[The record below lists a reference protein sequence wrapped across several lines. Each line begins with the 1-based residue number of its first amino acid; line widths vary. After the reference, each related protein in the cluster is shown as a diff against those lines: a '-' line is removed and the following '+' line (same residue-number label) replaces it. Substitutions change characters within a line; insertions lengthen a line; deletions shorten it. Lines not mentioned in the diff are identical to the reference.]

1 MVSQRKQG
9 MACNIA
15 ASQSAVYGACEFACP
30 GLSSLKRDIC
40 GIDPKDGRSAKV
52 IATAQIARAFVQC
65 LTPVSPVNENQQV
78 GPGKLHRA
86 IGTGAP
92 IRSPRSLASKRPAR
106 RPCEGRRR
114 PCRRAPLPWSDKV
127 FNGVPIHDGNVA
139 LCKREATSFGFNSFR
154 RLSWS
159 CRDCP
164 WKASK
169 TCGKGRQVARRGARS
184 APKKR
189 CGGGRT

>member
-1 MVSQRKQG
+1 M
-9 MACNIA
+9 
-15 ASQSAVYGACEFACP
+15 
-30 GLSSLKRDIC
+30 
-40 GIDPKDGRSAKV
+40 V

-65 LTPVSPVNENQQV
+65 LTSVSPVNENQQV

-92 IRSPRSLASKRPAR
+92 IRSPGSLASKRPAR

-159 CRDCP
+159 RRDCP

-169 TCGKGRQVARRGARS
+169 TCGKGRQSPGAGRDLHPRS
-184 APKKR
+184 AAAA
-189 CGGGRT
+189 GGHRAS

>member
-92 IRSPRSLASKRPAR
+92 IRSPGSLASKRPAR

-154 RLSWS
+154 
-159 CRDCP
+159 
-164 WKASK
+164 
-169 TCGKGRQVARRGARS
+169 GRAGIAHGRHPKHVARAVKSPGAGRDLHPRS
-184 APKKR
+184 AAAA
-189 CGGGRT
+189 GGHRAS